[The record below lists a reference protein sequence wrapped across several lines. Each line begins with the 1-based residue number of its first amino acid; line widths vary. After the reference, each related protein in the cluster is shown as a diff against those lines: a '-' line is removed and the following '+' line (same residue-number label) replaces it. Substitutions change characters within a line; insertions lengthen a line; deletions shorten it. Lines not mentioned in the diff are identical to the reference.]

1 MELSAF
7 IISALALVFTIATFW
22 WMNWRRGSLLVGP
35 PRSYA
40 AKGSLA
46 ERLLIEL
53 PLVFFNRGATP
64 VVVQNLRL
72 RLSHEASDAPP
83 LTFTA
88 TVEKLGTDQGRALAT
103 QFPVVPQEA
112 RLWICEFQRTP
123 GQLEFEVRSYEIILE
138 AVLDN
143 SRTWRELAR
152 FDLNVRDRTL
162 PAINQRFITHDNWE

>member
-1 MELSAF
+1 MELAAF
-7 IISALALVFTIATFW
+7 VISVLALVFTIATFW

-46 ERLLIEL
+46 DRLLIEL

-72 RLSHEASDAPP
+72 RLGHEASDARP

-88 TVEKLGTDQGRALAT
+88 TVDKLGTDQGRALAT
-103 QFPVVPQEA
+103 QFPVRPQEA
-112 RLWICEFQRTP
+112 SLWICEFQRNP
-123 GQLEFEVRSYEIILE
+123 GQLVFEVRAYEIILE
-138 AVLDN
+138 AVLNN
-143 SRTWRELAR
+143 SSIWRELAR
-152 FDLNVRDRTL
+152 FDLNVRNRNL
-162 PAINQRFITHDNWE
+162 PAINQGFITHDNWE